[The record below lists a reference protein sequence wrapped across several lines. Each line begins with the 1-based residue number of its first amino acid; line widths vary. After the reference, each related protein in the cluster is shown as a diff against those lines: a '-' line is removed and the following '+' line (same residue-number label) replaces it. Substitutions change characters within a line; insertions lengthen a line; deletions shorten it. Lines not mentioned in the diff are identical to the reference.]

1 MCLGSCYP
9 SLLNHSLTHSLP
21 PSLPHSLP
29 PSLTH
34 YLTHSLTDSL
44 PLSHSLTHSL
54 PPSLTHSLTTSLTD
68 SLTLSLSHSLT
79 HSLTDSL
86 PLSLSLTHSLTHS
99 LTRSLTHSSATI
111 VPSSAFRCV
120 QNIQVWKLYQVHTVP
135 HPLLSH
141 ACHTT
146 QLLLHA
152 TFKYMGIMVAQR
164 SPFILCNFVVLHT
177 HTFGSS
183 CNFVGVRMSWP
194 YKRLNDVFNTPF
206 SPSSSYF
213 HSNLLTV
220 SPSSKTGLDAG

>member
-1 MCLGSCYP
+1 MSHLRTCVWAPVYAVIP
-9 SLLNHSLTHSLP
+9 SPLYHTHTLSLSLS
-21 PSLPHSLP
+21 PSLPHSLTHTHT
-29 PSLTH
+29 PSL
-34 YLTHSLTDSL
+34 
-44 PLSHSLTHSL
+44 P
-54 PPSLTHSLTTSLTD
+54 
-68 SLTLSLSHSLT
+68 
-79 HSLTDSL
+79 
-86 PLSLSLTHSLTHS
+86 HSLTHS